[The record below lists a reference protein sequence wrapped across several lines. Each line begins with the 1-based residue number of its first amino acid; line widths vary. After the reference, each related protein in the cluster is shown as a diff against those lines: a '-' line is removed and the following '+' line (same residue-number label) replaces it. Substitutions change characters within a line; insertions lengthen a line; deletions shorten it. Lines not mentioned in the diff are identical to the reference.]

1 MSKLSN
7 KQYAIALYESTSGID
22 EKDLK
27 QVIENFVAL
36 LHKNHKMRQSN
47 NIIKE
52 FIKYAKKENG
62 IMDIEITTAHKM
74 DEKTIEEIKNIFG
87 KNTES
92 VEKQNKDILGGVII
106 KTENVIFDGSVKT
119 QLNKLKNKISN

>member
-7 KQYAIALYESTSGID
+7 KQYATALYEATTEVAG
-22 EKDLK
+22 KDLE
-27 QVIENFVAL
+27 QVIKNFVAL
-36 LHKNHKMRQSN
+36 LYKKHKLRQAS

-52 FIKYAKKENG
+52 FVKYAKRKEG
-62 IMDIEITTAHKM
+62 IMDIEITTARKL
-74 DEKTIEEIKNIFG
+74 DPKTVEEIKKIFG

-92 VEKQNKDILGGVII
+92 IEKQDKNILGGVII
-106 KTENVIFDGSVKT
+106 KTEDVIFDGSLKT